1 MHGCTTTTAVPFP
14 FRFPRNRGVMEKASC
29 NVEMR
34 RGREKQQKKHPVEQ
48 PLVWGIS
55 SPEVSYRVAIV
66 FRFGFVCSIPC
77 LRYRINKSKQ
87 WLGAAKKH
95 KREPSNSFQSSAM
108 LKNIHDRWWSSLR
121 HSLITKSKLHENVN
135 CVCKELCFTL
145 VVLPPFGR
153 LFFFFQTS
161 NTFSYCGKPWCSFP
175 ACNLHCWSKPFKSN
189 WFAVK
194 FVTTLRLVSSAARQR
209 GQEGSQPSYVWQ
221 RVMSAKTVRHGY
233 CALGKKAKTQWR
245 RGRKKRCLKRELLK
259 DMQWSVEHYYVM
271 LWCFWMPAG
280 RGWFCL
286 NCR

>member
-66 FRFGFVCSIPC
+66 FRFGFVCPIPC

-153 LFFFFQTS
+153 LFFFSNVQHFQLPWQTVVLFSSLQPPLLEQTLQIELICCEVCHDTS
-161 NTFSYCGKPWCSFP
+161 
-175 ACNLHCWSKPFKSN
+175 
-189 WFAVK
+189 
-194 FVTTLRLVSSAARQR
+194 AR
-209 GQEGSQPSYVWQ
+209 
-221 RVMSAKTVRHGY
+221 
-233 CALGKKAKTQWR
+233 
-245 RGRKKRCLKRELLK
+245 
-259 DMQWSVEHYYVM
+259 
-271 LWCFWMPAG
+271 
-280 RGWFCL
+280 
-286 NCR
+286 